1 MARLTKTYTGDFTTF
16 IAKKIIELALK
27 QAKKKGGSTQDV
39 DDDDVVGGGG
49 QSSPVN
55 PVTSLVPVR
64 GGAIAKSQD
73 QDPRISKI
81 TNIINDPAATTGERN
96 AARAALKRV
105 TKRIP
110 QAERGFIPKGFSR
123 IFNNG
128 IEVKE
133 TKLGVFLEKVAL
145 SLSSSINTINEKM
158 DETNENVIAAKDGI
172 DKTYRKLETHS
183 DTLADKLDAI
193 IDALR
198 YSNKSAEEKRDKN
211 EASAKESFM
220 QQQVDLSNAN
230 RILMQDMDRQ
240 EIRDMQAE
248 DLAEDDRGP
257 IGMDDGETINED
269 DLPSLDRGG
278 IVSGPDSGYL
288 AVLHG
293 DEAVIPLDN
302 NYTQGQPSAVGK
314 EPISQMPMMAER
326 GITPGDNPSSMKPK
340 FTINTPPSSPVLNIG
355 GKMSG
360 GEDLAKAIQLPAKMA
375 GLVTGGLMTNILTS
389 AILPPGIVNHM
400 KNLANPVMEAFG
412 VGNLA
417 DKLKED
423 SAKKLS
429 MEQQRQSVLAG
440 GANREGREKGIL
452 QKIKE
457 FIFGEGGGSMTY
469 RGMGGKT
476 YINNR
481 TSGTGGYGVGGW
493 PFGGGKKE
501 KTYESKQDFGAILRA
516 TATKDAGM
524 VINGFGDPER
534 FKKKYGITAEQFL
547 ALPDYPTDQS
557 SLNSDV
563 FTKTVAYDNAFD
575 YYNSPEYG
583 LKTSNVAYNMS
594 MQDEVDGITEAL
606 SEPNEQIIMNNQV
619 GNTTGDSQMEIS
631 PIAVRGNPLKQ
642 GIYVSPYSV

>member
-1 MARLTKTYTGDFTTF
+1 
-16 IAKKIIELALK
+16 
-27 QAKKKGGSTQDV
+27 
-39 DDDDVVGGGG
+39 
-49 QSSPVN
+49 
-55 PVTSLVPVR
+55 
-64 GGAIAKSQD
+64 
-73 QDPRISKI
+73 
-81 TNIINDPAATTGERN
+81 
-96 AARAALKRV
+96 
-105 TKRIP
+105 
-110 QAERGFIPKGFSR
+110 
-123 IFNNG
+123 
-128 IEVKE
+128 
-133 TKLGVFLEKVAL
+133 
-145 SLSSSINTINEKM
+145 M

-257 IGMDDGETINED
+257 IGMDDGGGGIDPD

-355 GKMSG
+355 SKMSG
-360 GEDLAKAIQLPAKMA
+360 SQDLAKAIQLPAKIA
-375 GLVTGGLMTNILTS
+375 GLVTGGLMANVLSNT
-389 AILPPGIVNHM
+389 ILPEGITKHI
-400 KNLANPVMEAFG
+400 KNITSPIMEAFG
-412 VGNLA
+412 VGDLASNLTEGS
-417 DKLKED
+417 ED
-423 SAKKLS
+423 RLAQAQKR
-429 MEQQRQSVLAG
+429 ESVLSG
-440 GANREGREKGIL
+440 GMGRKGREKGIL

-457 FIFGEGGGSMTY
+457 FIFGTGGGSMTY
-469 RGMGGKT
+469 RGGTGGNT
-476 YINNR
+476 YLNNR
-481 TSGTGGYGVGGW
+481 ASGTGGNIA
-493 PFGGGKKE
+493 FFGGKKKE
-501 KTYESKQDFGAILRA
+501 KVYKSKQDFGAILRA
-516 TATKDAGM
+516 TAMKDATM

-557 SLNSDV
+557 SLDSNV
-563 FTKTVAYDNAFD
+563 FTKNVAYDNAFD

-583 LKTSNVAYNMS
+583 LKTSEIAYNMS
-594 MQDEVDGITEAL
+594 MEDEVNGMVDSI
-606 SEPNEQIIMNNQV
+606 SDSVDPVVMNNV
-619 GNTTGDSQMEIS
+619 NNTNTGNQTSYS
-631 PIAVRGNPLKQ
+631 AIAVRGNPLKE
-642 GIYVSPYSV
+642 GTYVSPYSV

>member
-27 QAKKKGGSTQDV
+27 QAKKKGKSTQDV
-39 DDDDVVGGGG
+39 EDDDVVSGGG
-49 QSSPVN
+49 QSNPVN
-55 PVTSLVPVR
+55 PITSLVPVR

-81 TNIINDPAATTGERN
+81 TNIINNPSATAGEKD

-105 TKRIP
+105 TRKIP
-110 QAERGFIPKGFSR
+110 NAERGFIPKGFSR

-240 EIRDMQAE
+240 EIRDMQAQ

-257 IGMDDGETINED
+257 IGMDDGGGIDPD

-340 FTINTPPSSPVLNIG
+340 FTINSPSSSPVLNIG

-400 KNLANPVMEAFG
+400 KNLTNPVMEAFG

-423 SAKKLS
+423 SANKLS

-452 QKIKE
+452 QRIKE
-457 FIFGEGGGSMTY
+457 FIFGEGGGNMTY

-476 YINNR
+476 YVNNR
-481 TSGTGGYGVGGW
+481 TSGTGGYGGYGTGGW
-493 PFGGGKKE
+493 PFGGKKPSDNIKELRYRSDHPLGTEQPNPFKPGSTLYKNFE
-501 KTYESKQDFGAILRA
+501 KMRELDRYGVLDISSSG
-516 TATKDAGM
+516 
-524 VINGFGDPER
+524 GDS
-534 FKKKYGITAEQFL
+534 QFF
-547 ALPDYPTDQS
+547 AKNVT
-557 SLNSDV
+557 
-563 FTKTVAYDNAFD
+563 YDNAFD
-575 YYNSPEYG
+575 YNKFNSPEHG
-583 LKTSNVAYNMS
+583 LNTSNIAYNMS
-594 MQDEVDGITEAL
+594 MEDEVDSITDAISNPE
-606 SEPNEQIIMNNQV
+606 EQIVLNNQTA
-619 GNTTGDSQMEIS
+619 NAKSDNQMEYSAIQ
-631 PIAVRGNPLKQ
+631 VRGNPLKQ
-642 GIYVSPYSV
+642 GTYVSPYSV

>member
-16 IAKKIIELALK
+16 VAKKIIELALK
-27 QAKKKGGSTQDV
+27 QAKKKGKSTQDV
-39 DDDDVVGGGG
+39 DDDDVVSGGG
-49 QSSPVN
+49 QSNPVNPVN

-64 GGAIAKSQD
+64 GNAITKSQD
-73 QDPRISKI
+73 QDPRISKL
-81 TNIINDPAATTGERN
+81 TNLINNPAATAGERD

-105 TKRIP
+105 TKRTP
-110 QAERGFIPKGFSR
+110 QFERGFIPKTFSR

-133 TKLGVFLEKVAL
+133 KKLGVFLEKVAI
-145 SLSSSINTINEKM
+145 SLSSSINTINQKM
-158 DETNENVIAAKDGI
+158 DEANEGIIAAKDGI
-172 DKTYRKLETHS
+172 DQTYKKLEDNS
-183 DTLADKLDAI
+183 DTLSDKLDAI
-193 IDALR
+193 IEALR
-198 YSNKSAEEKRDKN
+198 YSNIA
-211 EASAKESFM
+211 AKEKKDRKEAATKIAE
-220 QQQVDLSNAN
+220 QEQQVDLSNAN

-240 EIRDMQAE
+240 EIRDMQAA

-257 IGMDDGETINED
+257 ISDIGEGDPLDDDT
-269 DLPSLDRGG
+269 LPQLAEGG

-302 NYTQGQPSAVGK
+302 NFTQGEPTAVGK

-326 GITPGDNPSSMKPK
+326 GITPGDNPDNMKPTFK
-340 FTINTPPSSPVLNIG
+340 NNLNVSTPMMKTNVG
-355 GKMSG
+355 SG
-360 GEDLAKAIQLPAKMA
+360 GADLAKAIQLPAKMA
-375 GLVTGGLMTNILTS
+375 GLVTGGLMTNVLTT

-423 SAKKLS
+423 SANKLS

-469 RGMGGKT
+469 RGMGGNT
-476 YINNR
+476 YVNNR
-481 TSGTGGYGVGGW
+481 TSGTGGYGGYGYGGYVENSGNGM
-493 PFGGGKKE
+493 PNLFARVSRDKKNSGIPKE
-501 KTYESKQDFGAILRA
+501 ILDA
-516 TATKDAGM
+516 NPHLDPTKP
-524 VINGFGDPER
+524 GDYIKLKR
-534 FKKKYGITAEQFL
+534 MT
-547 ALPDYPTDQS
+547 LPIREAS
-557 SLNSDV
+557 NSEF
-563 FTKTVAYDNAFD
+563 FTKYVKYDNAFD
-575 YYNSPEYG
+575 YKQFTSPEYG

-594 MQDEVDGITEAL
+594 MQDEVDTMTEAL

-619 GNTTGDSQMEIS
+619 GNTTGDSQMELS